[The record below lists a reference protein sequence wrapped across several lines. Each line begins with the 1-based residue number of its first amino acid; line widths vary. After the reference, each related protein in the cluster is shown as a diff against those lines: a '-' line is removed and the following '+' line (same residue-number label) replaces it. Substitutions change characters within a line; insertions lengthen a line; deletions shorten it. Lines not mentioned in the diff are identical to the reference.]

1 MSKRDQELNQA
12 LESMHFGFRAMTYQP
27 DQRLAQLGLARI
39 HHRLLYFIARHP
51 DCSVSQLLQIMR
63 ISKQY
68 LHKPLKK
75 MIDLGYIRQRADRDD
90 RRIRRLGLTAKGKK
104 LEFELTEV
112 QRRRFAAIFKQAGP
126 AAESHWR
133 RVMALLSEQI
143 EF

>member
-1 MSKRDQELNQA
+1 MPKREQELNQA

-39 HHRLLYFIARHP
+39 HHRLLYFIARHA
-51 DCSVSQLLQIMR
+51 DCSINELLQIMH

-75 MIDLGYIRQRADRDD
+75 MIDLGYIRQKADPAD
-90 RRIRRLGLTAKGKK
+90 RRIRRLSLTVKGKK
-104 LEFELTEV
+104 LEFDLTEV

-126 AAESHWR
+126 TAEKHWR
-133 RVMALLSEQI
+133 QVMALLSEQI